1 MGKFSFFGS
10 FLISILII
18 IALYFILYF
27 FLPAES
33 ERFFGFS
40 YQSTKDL
47 EQIKDVVTRILSQA
61 GVAHNSIEEYM
72 ERLNSLEM
80 HPHLEEGEGLTDL
93 LVLQGEG
100 IDFSNIRGHTL
111 EELLRDGLANRSSF
125 STKQRESLIR
135 FGLDYLLESH

>member
-1 MGKFSFFGS
+1 MGKFSFIGS

-47 EQIKDVVTRILSQA
+47 EQLKEVVTRILSQGGA
-61 GVAHNSIEEYM
+61 SHHAIEEYM
-72 ERLNSLEM
+72 GRLNSLEM
-80 HPHLEEGEGLTDL
+80 PEEEGLVDL

-100 IDFSNIRGHTL
+100 INFSISGGRTL
-111 EELLRDGLANRSSF
+111 RELLSEGLANRASF

>member
-40 YQSTKDL
+40 YQSAKDL
-47 EQIKDVVTRILSQA
+47 EQLKEVVTNILSQA
-61 GVAHNSIEEYM
+61 GVAHISIEEYM
-72 ERLNSLEM
+72 GRLNSLEM
-80 HPHLEEGEGLTDL
+80 HRNMEEKEELIDL
-93 LVLQGEG
+93 LILQGEG
-100 IDFSNIRGHTL
+100 INFSNPSKRTL
-111 EELLRDGLANRSSF
+111 EELLKEGLEKRTSF

>member
-27 FLPAES
+27 FLPTES

-40 YQSTKDL
+40 YQSTKDF

-72 ERLNSLEM
+72 ERLNALEI

-100 IDFSNIRGHTL
+100 IDFSNTRGRPL
-111 EELLRDGLANRSSF
+111 EELLREGLANRSSF

>member
-18 IALYFILYF
+18 IALYFVLYF
-27 FLPAES
+27 FLPQES

-47 EQIKDVVTRILSQA
+47 EQLKDVVTRILSQA
-61 GVAHNSIEEYM
+61 GVAHISIEEYM
-72 ERLNSLEM
+72 ERLDSPEL
-80 HPHLEEGEGLTDL
+80 HRQLKEGEDLASL
-93 LVLQGEG
+93 LVQKGEG
-100 IDFSNIRGHTL
+100 IDFSNLRNQTI
-111 EELLRDGLANRSSF
+111 EKLLRDGLANRASF